1 MTTAASPHSP
11 PPSTPP
17 LLRRLPAGVK
27 LTGLAVFASSLFL
40 FDGIVVQ
47 AAALTLGSVLLV
59 STGVALGDLAKRMK
73 APLLMFALIAAIDAW
88 MIGPPAAAVVFLRL
102 SAIAAIA
109 EAVALTTT
117 AGETTAAF
125 EAGLTPFARL
135 GLMDARRVALTL
147 SLAIRFV
154 PVIAEEA
161 REIREAQA
169 ARGLERSILALAVP
183 LVVRILVRA
192 EEIADAIDARGLV
205 SPVTGGTAAR
215 LSPRPETGDHA

>member
-1 MTTAASPHSP
+1 MTTTGAPASP
-11 PPSTPP
+11 PPAIPP
-17 LLRRLPAGVK
+17 MLRRLPAGVK

-40 FDGIVVQ
+40 FDGVAIQ
-47 AAALTLGSVLLV
+47 AAALMLGSALLL
-59 STGVALGDLAKRMK
+59 STGAPLGGLAKRMK
-73 APLLMFALIAAIDAW
+73 APLLMFAVIAAIDAW
-88 MIGPPAAAVVFLRL
+88 MIGPQAAAVVFLRL
-102 SAIAAIA
+102 SAIAAVA

-125 EAGLTPFARL
+125 ETGLTPLARL
-135 GLMDARRVALTL
+135 GLLDARRVALTL

-169 ARGLERSILALAVP
+169 ARGLDRSILALAVP

-205 SPVTGGTAAR
+205 APSPGHTTGR
-215 LSPRPETGDHA
+215 HSPTSETGDLA